1 MSQSSEKNG
10 PLQGKAALVTGA
22 SGGIGKAVAL
32 ELARQGAWVFAH
44 GYKNGSALKK
54 LVSDVAK
61 EGGVAKEDADAE
73 FLLCDLSDDSAQDSM
88 LDEIERRRGSVDILV
103 NCAGVDILTGANV
116 SQTFEEKLDQL
127 LSIDVK
133 ATIRLSR
140 LVGEQMSKSEHGGSI
155 VNIGWDGA
163 ARGMAGDSAQLFAAA
178 KGAVEAFTR
187 SLAQTLSPDV
197 RVNCVAPG
205 WIQTEW
211 GAEASEYWQ
220 ERAKAESLM
229 DRWGTPEDVARVVR
243 FLVTD
248 DGSFIS
254 GQTINVN
261 GGFRYS
267 N

>member
-1 MSQSSEKNG
+1 MSQSSEKLQS
-10 PLQGKAALVTGA
+10 LQGKTALVTGA
-22 SGGIGKAVAL
+22 SGGIGRAVAL

-44 GYKNGSALKK
+44 GNSNGRALEK
-54 LVSDVAK
+54 LVSDAA
-61 EGGVAKEDADAE
+61 GQGADVE
-73 FLLCDLSDDSAQDSM
+73 FLLCDLSDNAAQDHM
-88 LDEIERRRGSVDILV
+88 LEEIQRRKGSVDILI
-103 NCAGVDILTGANV
+103 NCAGVDILTGTTV
-116 SQTFEEKLDQL
+116 SQTFEEKLEQL
-127 LSIDVK
+127 LLIDVK

-140 LVGEQMSKSEHGGSI
+140 LVGEQMKTVGKGGSI

-178 KGAVEAFTR
+178 KGAVEAFSR
-187 SLAQTLSPDV
+187 CLAQTLAPDV

-205 WIQTEW
+205 WIRTEW
-211 GAEASEYWQ
+211 GTEASGYWQ

-248 DGSFIS
+248 DGSFLS

-267 N
+267 R